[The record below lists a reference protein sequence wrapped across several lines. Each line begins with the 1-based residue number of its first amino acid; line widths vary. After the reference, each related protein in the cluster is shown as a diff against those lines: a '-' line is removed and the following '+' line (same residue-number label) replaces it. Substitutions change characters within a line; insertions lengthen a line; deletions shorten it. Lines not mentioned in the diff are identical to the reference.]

1 MNKKLVVGLLALTLT
16 MCGCA
21 EAKDGGDAAP
31 AAETATSEA
40 ASTEAS
46 TEAEEP
52 EKEAESEAL
61 EETSDAAASNVIAT
75 DLFEITIPE
84 EFAGIYEADVTDG
97 QISIFHKESKDA
109 GFGGLA
115 FSVWARKLPSEFAGG
130 PYIKIGELVAGDGT
144 RYEVVKGEATEVQ
157 WDYNQD
163 MPEDF
168 EKLYGAMDTILESI
182 TATNGGTYMHGAGM
196 KGEDIYGYFLSNIAE
211 VIGDGADEKAIEDL
225 GLAPEILTLV
235 DSDPEH
241 SLDKIGYAF
250 YDTDVDGVDELFVGD
265 IESGAI
271 YDVFTVVDGEP
282 THVFSGG
289 ARDRYYIYNDGFV
302 CNEYSNGAGDSGW
315 NVYALESNS
324 VETVLQFGYRYNSDE
339 DAEKPWFRTWDGEVF
354 DPITEEEYNDAEKDK
369 EAMLQKT
376 AFKPLTDYA
385 VIDYSKVDLSKYS
398 TFTEIV
404 DSLKAGMAYANANID
419 GVDVLLVASG
429 CYDNLDGHIASI
441 DSSVFMYDDNG
452 SIVYLGY
459 ESSGGTATPLAIG
472 DGKLILATHHTV
484 EKVGIVDGKLAVTEK
499 AVEEFDEEGNSTFL
513 YFEKDDKSSVEV
525 EDDTYLTKLFDDYNN
540 AEIIDFQEVIK

>member
-31 AAETATSEA
+31 EAETATSEA

-52 EKEAESEAL
+52 EKEAESEAS

-84 EFAGIYEADVTDG
+84 EFAGIYEADVTEG

-182 TATNGGTYMHGAGM
+182 TATNGGTYMQGAGM

-211 VIGDGADEKAIEDL
+211 VIGGGADEKAIEDL